1 MTGMRQKRKETRN
14 DRRDFFKSI
23 FDRAWM
29 LSAGDNFVVT
39 GEEKD
44 DGAILPCMVSVSVL
58 MVILGIVIKPSQ
70 IERYMRGE
78 ILALVLI
85 VVLSV
90 VWGLWFISTQVS
102 ILMRKNQELAM
113 QTSLLNQDSE
123 NMLRQIDLLKAEI
136 EVLKKRNETEEN
148 SR

>member
-1 MTGMRQKRKETRN
+1 MTGGIFLRIFLILLGCYLLVMTLLSLAKRKMTEQ
-14 DRRDFFKSI
+14 FCLVWSV
-23 FDRAWM
+23 
-29 LSAGDNFVVT
+29 LST
-39 GEEKD
+39 
-44 DGAILPCMVSVSVL
+44 L

-78 ILALVLI
+78 ILLLVLI

-90 VWGLWFISTQVS
+90 VWGMWFISTQVS

-136 EVLKKRNETEEN
+136 EVLKKRNEAEEN

>member
-1 MTGMRQKRKETRN
+1 MTGGIFLRVFLIVLGCYLLVITLLSLAKRKMTEQ
-14 DRRDFFKSI
+14 FCLV
-23 FDRAWM
+23 W
-29 LSAGDNFVVT
+29 
-39 GEEKD
+39 
-44 DGAILPCMVSVSVL
+44 SVLSVL

-85 VVLSV
+85 VVLGV

-148 SR
+148 NR

>member
-1 MTGMRQKRKETRN
+1 MTGGIFLRVFLIVLGCYLLVMTLLSLAKRKMTEQ
-14 DRRDFFKSI
+14 FCLV
-23 FDRAWM
+23 W
-29 LSAGDNFVVT
+29 
-39 GEEKD
+39 
-44 DGAILPCMVSVSVL
+44 SVLSVL

-85 VVLSV
+85 VVLGV

>member
-1 MTGMRQKRKETRN
+1 MTEGIFLRVFLIVLGCYLLVITLLSLAKRKMTEQ
-14 DRRDFFKSI
+14 FCLV
-23 FDRAWM
+23 W
-29 LSAGDNFVVT
+29 
-39 GEEKD
+39 
-44 DGAILPCMVSVSVL
+44 SVLSVL

>member
-1 MTGMRQKRKETRN
+1 MTGGIFLRVFLIVLGCYLLVITLLSLAKRKMTEQ
-14 DRRDFFKSI
+14 FCLV
-23 FDRAWM
+23 W
-29 LSAGDNFVVT
+29 
-39 GEEKD
+39 
-44 DGAILPCMVSVSVL
+44 SVLSVL

-85 VVLSV
+85 VVLGV

>member
-1 MTGMRQKRKETRN
+1 MTGGIFLRVFLIVLGCYLLVITLLSLAKRKMTEQ
-14 DRRDFFKSI
+14 FCLV
-23 FDRAWM
+23 W
-29 LSAGDNFVVT
+29 
-39 GEEKD
+39 
-44 DGAILPCMVSVSVL
+44 SVL
-58 MVILGIVIKPSQ
+58 SVLIVILGIVIKPSQ

-85 VVLSV
+85 VVLGV

-136 EVLKKRNETEEN
+136 EVLKKEMKQRKTADEKSVVRN
-148 SR
+148 

>member
-1 MTGMRQKRKETRN
+1 MTGGIFLRVFLIVLGCYLLVITLLSLAKRKMTEQ
-14 DRRDFFKSI
+14 FCLV
-23 FDRAWM
+23 W
-29 LSAGDNFVVT
+29 
-39 GEEKD
+39 
-44 DGAILPCMVSVSVL
+44 SVLSVL

-85 VVLSV
+85 VVLGV

-123 NMLRQIDLLKAEI
+123 NMLKQIDLLKAEI

>member
-1 MTGMRQKRKETRN
+1 MTGGIFLRIFLIVLGCYLLVMTLLSLAKRKMTEQ
-14 DRRDFFKSI
+14 FCLV
-23 FDRAWM
+23 W
-29 LSAGDNFVVT
+29 
-39 GEEKD
+39 
-44 DGAILPCMVSVSVL
+44 SVLSVL

-78 ILALVLI
+78 ILLLVLI

-123 NMLRQIDLLKAEI
+123 NMLRQIDLLKAEL

>member
-1 MTGMRQKRKETRN
+1 MTGGIFLRVFMIVLGCYLLVITLLSLAKRKMTEQ
-14 DRRDFFKSI
+14 FCLV
-23 FDRAWM
+23 W
-29 LSAGDNFVVT
+29 
-39 GEEKD
+39 
-44 DGAILPCMVSVSVL
+44 SVLSVL

-123 NMLRQIDLLKAEI
+123 NMLRQIDL
-136 EVLKKRNETEEN
+136 
-148 SR
+148 

>member
-1 MTGMRQKRKETRN
+1 MTGGIFLRVFMIVLGCYLLVITLLSLAKRKMTEQ
-14 DRRDFFKSI
+14 FCLV
-23 FDRAWM
+23 W
-29 LSAGDNFVVT
+29 
-39 GEEKD
+39 
-44 DGAILPCMVSVSVL
+44 SVLSVL

>member
-1 MTGMRQKRKETRN
+1 MTGGIFLRVFLIVLGCYLLVITLLSLAKRKMTEQ
-14 DRRDFFKSI
+14 FCLV
-23 FDRAWM
+23 W
-29 LSAGDNFVVT
+29 
-39 GEEKD
+39 
-44 DGAILPCMVSVSVL
+44 SVLSVL

-85 VVLSV
+85 VVLGV

-123 NMLRQIDLLKAEI
+123 NMLRQNDLLKAEI

>member
-1 MTGMRQKRKETRN
+1 MTGGIFLRVFLIVLGCYLLVITLLSLAKRKMTEQ
-14 DRRDFFKSI
+14 FCLV
-23 FDRAWM
+23 W
-29 LSAGDNFVVT
+29 
-39 GEEKD
+39 
-44 DGAILPCMVSVSVL
+44 SVLSVL

>member
-1 MTGMRQKRKETRN
+1 MTGGIFLRVFLILLGCYLLVITLLSLAKRKMTEQ
-14 DRRDFFKSI
+14 FCLV
-23 FDRAWM
+23 W
-29 LSAGDNFVVT
+29 
-39 GEEKD
+39 
-44 DGAILPCMVSVSVL
+44 SVLSVL

>member
-1 MTGMRQKRKETRN
+1 MLGCYLLVITLLSLAKRKMTEQ
-14 DRRDFFKSI
+14 FCLV
-23 FDRAWM
+23 W
-29 LSAGDNFVVT
+29 
-39 GEEKD
+39 
-44 DGAILPCMVSVSVL
+44 SVL
-58 MVILGIVIKPSQ
+58 SVLIVILGIVIKPSQ

-85 VVLSV
+85 VVLGV

>member
-1 MTGMRQKRKETRN
+1 MTGGIFLRVFLIVLGCYLLVITLLSLAKRKMTEQ
-14 DRRDFFKSI
+14 FCLV
-23 FDRAWM
+23 W
-29 LSAGDNFVVT
+29 
-39 GEEKD
+39 
-44 DGAILPCMVSVSVL
+44 SVLSVL

-85 VVLSV
+85 VVLGV

-136 EVLKKRNETEEN
+136 EVLKKKK
-148 SR
+148 

>member
-1 MTGMRQKRKETRN
+1 MTGGIFLRIFLIVLGCYLLVMTLLSLAKRKMTEQ
-14 DRRDFFKSI
+14 FCLVWSV
-23 FDRAWM
+23 
-29 LSAGDNFVVT
+29 LSA
-39 GEEKD
+39 
-44 DGAILPCMVSVSVL
+44 L

-78 ILALVLI
+78 ILLLVLI

-136 EVLKKRNETEEN
+136 EVLKKRNEAEEN

>member
-1 MTGMRQKRKETRN
+1 MTGGIFLRVFLIVLGCYLLVMTMLSLAKRKMTEQ
-14 DRRDFFKSI
+14 FCLV
-23 FDRAWM
+23 W
-29 LSAGDNFVVT
+29 
-39 GEEKD
+39 
-44 DGAILPCMVSVSVL
+44 SVLSVL
-58 MVILGIVIKPSQ
+58 MVILGIAIKPSQ

-78 ILALVLI
+78 ILVLVLI

-90 VWGLWFISTQVS
+90 VWGMWFISTQVS

-136 EVLKKRNETEEN
+136 EVLKKRNEAEEN

>member
-1 MTGMRQKRKETRN
+1 MTGGIFLRVFLIVLGCYLLVITLLSLARRKMTEQ
-14 DRRDFFKSI
+14 FCLV
-23 FDRAWM
+23 W
-29 LSAGDNFVVT
+29 
-39 GEEKD
+39 
-44 DGAILPCMVSVSVL
+44 SVLSVL

>member
-1 MTGMRQKRKETRN
+1 MTGGIFLRVFLIVLGCYLLVITLLSLAKRKMTEQ
-14 DRRDFFKSI
+14 FCLV
-23 FDRAWM
+23 W
-29 LSAGDNFVVT
+29 
-39 GEEKD
+39 
-44 DGAILPCMVSVSVL
+44 SVL
-58 MVILGIVIKPSQ
+58 SVLIVILGIVIKPSQ

-85 VVLSV
+85 VVLGV